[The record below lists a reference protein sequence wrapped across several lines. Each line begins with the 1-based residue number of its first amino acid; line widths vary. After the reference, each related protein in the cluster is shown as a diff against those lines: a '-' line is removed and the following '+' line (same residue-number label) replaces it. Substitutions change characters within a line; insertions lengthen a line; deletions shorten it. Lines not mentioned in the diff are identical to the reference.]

1 MIVRRVLVTAVICA
15 LGVPGRPISIA
26 ACEPAPDPREQTAG
40 LVATATAAFTALRY
54 DDALQLADQA
64 WRSGASDPAQVCRI
78 FALAGRAA
86 AAVGDGET
94 ARLWFRRW
102 LYLEPAA
109 ALPDGTSPK
118 LAALVDDARG
128 ALAGAVIAARTS
140 VRPGRIT
147 VTVAAD
153 PLELV
158 AAARAGTIIVALRD
172 HTASVPAREAHS
184 DIELV
189 DRYGNTLLIVTEVPP
204 APVPAPA
211 AVPNPRPWFAR
222 WPVWAVTS
230 VGLTGFGGGA
240 LWVAIHARSNIDQL
254 NAHSDSHQFSQVLA
268 FERRFHDARLV
279 SGIAFTGAALSAITA
294 AVLWSRSHGEPTM
307 QVSITRRSALWSI
320 AF

>member
-1 MIVRRVLVTAVICA
+1 MIVCRVLVIAVICA

-26 ACEPAPDPREQTAG
+26 ACEPAPEPRGQTAG
-40 LVATATAAFTALRY
+40 LVAAAMEAFTALRY

-64 WRSGASDPAQVCRI
+64 WRSGASDPAQVRQI

-102 LYLEPAA
+102 LYLDPAA
-109 ALPDGTSPK
+109 TLPDGTSPK
-118 LAALVDDARG
+118 LTALLEDARG
-128 ALAGAVIAARTS
+128 ALAGAAIAARTS
-140 VRPGRIT
+140 VRPGAIT

-158 AAARAGTIIVALRD
+158 AAARAGAILVALRD
-172 HTASVPAREAHS
+172 HTASVPAREAHG

-189 DRYGNTLLIVTEVPP
+189 DRHGNTLLIVTEVPP
-204 APVPAPA
+204 APAPVPV
-211 AVPNPRPWFAR
+211 AVPGPRPWFAR
-222 WPVWAVTS
+222 WPAWALTS
-230 VGLTGFGGGA
+230 GGLAGLGGGA
-240 LWVAIHARSNIDQL
+240 LWVAIHARSNIDYL
-254 NAHSDSHQFSQVLA
+254 NAHRAGHSFSEVLP
-268 FERRFHDARLV
+268 FEQRFQDARLV

-294 AVLWSRSHGEPTM
+294 AVLWWRSHGETTL